1 MTEPQQLVLI
11 GAPGSGKSTVG
22 LALATRLGLDFVDV
36 DQEIEAQAGKP
47 ITEIFV
53 DSGEQGFR
61 ALELVATLA
70 ALERPGVISLGG
82 GAVTT
87 AEIRAVL
94 AGRRVVW
101 LVVTAATA
109 AQRVGFN
116 VSRPLLLGNVRATL
130 TRLLADRTPL
140 YLELAGVSVATD
152 KAEPGEVVEKILAWL
167 EDERARGELSRGK
180 LE

>member
-1 MTEPQQLVLI
+1 MTEQIVLI

-22 LALATRLGLDFVDV
+22 AALAKRLGLNLVDV
-36 DQEIEAQAGKP
+36 DQQIEARAGKP

-61 ALELVATLA
+61 ALERDATLA
-70 ALERPGVISLGG
+70 ALTQTGVISLGG

-87 AEIRAVL
+87 AEIRDAL

-101 LVVTAATA
+101 LVVTAASA

-130 TRLLADRTPL
+130 TKLLAERTPL
-140 YLELAGVSVATD
+140 YRELASMSVATD
-152 KAEPGEVVEKILAWL
+152 KAEPDEVVEEILTWL
-167 EDERARGELSRGK
+167 QAQPAAEQA
-180 LE
+180 

>member
-1 MTEPQQLVLI
+1 MTEPTQLVLI

-22 LALATRLGLDFVDV
+22 AALAKRLGLDFVDV
-36 DQEIEAQAGKP
+36 DAEIESRADKP

-61 ALELVATLA
+61 ALELSATLA
-70 ALERPGVISLGG
+70 ALERPGIVSLGG

-87 AEIRAVL
+87 TAIREAL
-94 AGRRVVW
+94 AGRQVVW
-101 LVVTAATA
+101 LSVSAASA

-130 TRLLADRTPL
+130 TKLLAERTPI
-140 YLELAGVSVATD
+140 YRELASFSVSTD
-152 KAEPGEVVEKILAWL
+152 KADPGEVVEEILGWL
-167 EDERARGELSRGK
+167 EGEPVRGGER
-180 LE
+180 